1 MKSLEE
7 KNSSSLKKSHR
18 EETLTKEIERSCF
31 KNILSNVHFQFCKE
45 FLAVLGQLCTCLTGL
60 ERVLERGSQS
70 KPETHKFN
78 QPPCCLCNF
87 LLQRTFL
94 WSEVTTLTPQ
104 ALLLDPEHQDPEPQ
118 CPTPMAFW
126 EAKLLCSIKRI
137 YKIAHGSYHRS
148 VKGIVST
155 GVIKLHKNSGDNKLT
170 EG

>member
-7 KNSSSLKKSHR
+7 KNSLSLKKSHR

-31 KNILSNVHFQFCKE
+31 KNILSNVHSQFCKE

-70 KPETHKFN
+70 KPEAHKFN

-104 ALLLDPEHQDPEPQ
+104 AILLTRIEIQNRS
-118 CPTPMAFW
+118 A
-126 EAKLLCSIKRI
+126 LLPRHFEKPSCCVALKEF
-137 YKIAHGSYHRS
+137 
-148 VKGIVST
+148 
-155 GVIKLHKNSGDNKLT
+155 IKLHT
-170 EG
+170 EVTIGVWRALLALVW